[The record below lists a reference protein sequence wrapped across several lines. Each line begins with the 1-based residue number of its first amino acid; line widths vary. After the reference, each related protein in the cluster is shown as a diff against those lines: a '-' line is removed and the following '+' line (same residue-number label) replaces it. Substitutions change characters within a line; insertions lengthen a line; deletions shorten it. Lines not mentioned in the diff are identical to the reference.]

1 MKALFAFLLFA
12 VSASANA
19 QTADAIYK
27 QACGPKDASF
37 DVEQVLDVE
46 PSAAPEPGKALVYFI
61 QKESGRA
68 YFTTMVGLD
77 GSWVGVI
84 HDSNF
89 FVSVVPGEHHA
100 CAATQDRK
108 HPGVELSRRR
118 ILFGPS
124 YEAKV
129 RSHTIA
135 QGCFHPR
142 LKGEF
147 QPILHGRS
155 HLGENLPRL
164 THAESIGIR

>member
-61 QKESGRA
+61 QKESGRP
-68 YFTTMVGLD
+68 YFTTRVGLD

-84 HDSNF
+84 HDSYF

-100 CAATQDRK
+100 CAATQEQK
-108 HPGVELSRRR
+108 HPGVELIHFTAEAGKTYYYLVRGIAATTSDSSNFATMMFGAADRDEA
-118 ILFGPS
+118 LFLIASDPMS
-124 YEAKV
+124 VAK
-129 RSHTIA
+129 RKH
-135 QGCFHPR
+135 
-142 LKGEF
+142 
-147 QPILHGRS
+147 
-155 HLGENLPRL
+155 
-164 THAESIGIR
+164 